1 MILSRIFLLSLFFF
15 LKNIINCQSFLPV
28 SYATHQLYS
37 FDKVTPHEIKRNLK
51 NTVGNFIA
59 RKLKDIKSKF
69 NSYKNY
75 VHDGDMD
82 NDNNNN
88 GYNSNNNDITK
99 HDYNESLGE
108 EVKSLLQQA
117 RNKRK
122 LSKKI
127 KESYERALKNLQKRK
142 NDNSGDYNDNDEKTS
157 KILQHNLEQINYLNK
172 KSNYL
177 ENRAEELKKYLKIST
192 NQNYEQVNNCNI
204 SKTGKL
210 KFVSSSNELPI
221 KLIGNVQQCFLFEYK
236 NSNQIF
242 CADNSLKSASWINAL
257 TEGSLCSN
265 FGIKGVLVNINDIN
279 NKLMKMK
286 KIDED
291 MVTVDIKSED
301 EGSTH
306 VLVNGKEQKGE
317 GNNNVINLNNIKK
330 KMEEEKRSKKKE
342 EEKEEEKEGR
352 DEVAEDEETEDKL
365 TEVQKEQ
372 DDNLINDE

>member
-1 MILSRIFLLSLFFF
+1 MKLHQMILSRIFLLSLFFF

-210 KFVSSSNELPI
+210 KFVSSSNGLKHSI
-221 KLIGNVQQCFLFEYK
+221 DNVEGKINNNGFTIFYKKKKNTQIHTHMHIHTHINIRIHMLSIFDTKSSNGIFK
-236 NSNQIF
+236 NSIF
-242 CADNSLKSASWINAL
+242 FFEKYWNSRK
-257 TEGSLCSN
+257 
-265 FGIKGVLVNINDIN
+265 D
-279 NKLMKMK
+279 
-286 KIDED
+286 
-291 MVTVDIKSED
+291 
-301 EGSTH
+301 
-306 VLVNGKEQKGE
+306 
-317 GNNNVINLNNIKK
+317 
-330 KMEEEKRSKKKE
+330 
-342 EEKEEEKEGR
+342 
-352 DEVAEDEETEDKL
+352 
-365 TEVQKEQ
+365 
-372 DDNLINDE
+372 